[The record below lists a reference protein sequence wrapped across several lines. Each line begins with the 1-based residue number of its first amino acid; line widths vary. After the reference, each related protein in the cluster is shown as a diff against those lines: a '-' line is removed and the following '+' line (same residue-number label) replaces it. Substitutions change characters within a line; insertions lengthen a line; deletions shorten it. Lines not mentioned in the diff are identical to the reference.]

1 MKHRIQLPFAPPFAQ
16 ANWENLFNTAKAD
29 VIRLSSEIAAA
40 EREIDR
46 LVYEAFALTADEI
59 ALLETSLE
67 GQV

>member
-1 MKHRIQLPFAPPFAQ
+1 
-16 ANWENLFNTAKAD
+16 

-46 LVYEAFALTADEI
+46 LVYEAFELTADEI
-59 ALLETSLE
+59 VLLETSLE